1 MIKGICVINAT
12 SICASLSTENFR
24 MLFFLDLNIN
34 MCPHLSSS
42 KLNLVGIL
50 GLPELA
56 VEMAAAEGGCVAAKG
71 GGAFNDR
78 LQRGALPH

>member
-1 MIKGICVINAT
+1 MSSPRLQFVQLQ
-12 SICASLSTENFR
+12 SLSTGSLECY
-24 MLFFLDLNIN
+24 FLDLNIN